1 MPKARGPWDDPKAKP
16 KSGKFVKFKIVG
28 DTASG
33 TVKAV
38 TFKTFNPGE
47 EDEQTVPVVEL
58 EEGQSIT
65 CSARMLHEAMF
76 EMRPQIGEFVEVTFV
91 GTDEENYGRKLF
103 RVDVT
108 RLDGSTEAIDQLE
121 EVAA

>member
-1 MPKARGPWDDPKAKP
+1 MPKAQSPWDNAKARP
-16 KSGKFVKFKIVG
+16 KSGKFLKFKDVG
-28 DTASG
+28 DSASG
-33 TVKAV
+33 TVAAV
-38 TFKTFNPGE
+38 SFKTFNAGE

-58 EEGQSIT
+58 DEGQSIT
-65 CSARMLHEAMF
+65 CSARMLHEAMY

-91 GTDEENYGRKLF
+91 GIDEENYGRKLF

-108 RLDGSTEAIDQLE
+108 RIDGSAEYIDQAE